1 MHAAFYR
8 RGREA
13 STISTYNSEYRR
25 LVEFYRRFRRLVCVF
40 EERDMI
46 SYVIWRFKQ
55 GVTGTQLMQVMAVIN
70 MIFEVCGFESP
81 SKSPLVAKV
90 KMTIIKEANEGKR
103 KMERIGMTKKTLK
116 KIMKAFYKE
125 DFEEVEPERR
135 RFLLMKVFCFLG
147 VKHFNDIQKL
157 KRKNVFYL
165 GG

>member
-46 SYVIWRFKQ
+46 LYVIWRFKQ

-70 MIFEVCGFESP
+70 LIFEVCGFESP

-90 KMTIIKEANEGKR
+90 KMAIIKEANEGK
-103 KMERIGMTKKTLK
+103 KNIERIGMTRKTLK
-116 KIMKAFYKE
+116 KVMKACYREDDKKVVPEKE
-125 DFEEVEPERR
+125 SSDDENIQFFRGQEV
-135 RFLLMKVFCFLG
+135 
-147 VKHFNDIQKL
+147 
-157 KRKNVFYL
+157 
-165 GG
+165 